1 MTIAVIGG
9 TGLAALP
16 SLEVLKTHAVDT
28 PFGTP
33 TAPIEEGTVC
43 GTPLYFIQ
51 RHGGRGQPLPPHLV
65 NYRANVWA
73 LRELGASMIIG
84 INAVGAI
91 TPSLAPGQ
99 LTVPDQLIDYTWGRE
114 HSFDD
119 GSSGQLQHIDFTDPY
134 DAGLRTALLAAAVSV
149 GVPCA
154 TSAVLA
160 VVQGPRLETAAEI
173 RRLAGDGCDLVGMT
187 GMPEAALA
195 RELALPYAALC
206 MTVNAAAGL
215 TGQAIDIDEIRRVIA
230 NEVELVV
237 RVLGAVIPALADYSG
252 PAPSS

>member
-16 SLEVLKTHAVDT
+16 SLEILKTHAVDT

-33 TAPIEEGTVC
+33 TAPIEEGTLS
-43 GTPLYFIQ
+43 GTPVYFLH
-51 RHGGRGQPLPPHLV
+51 RHGGRGQPVPPHLV

-73 LRELGASMIIG
+73 LRELGASLIIAV
-84 INAVGAI
+84 NAVGAI
-91 TPSLAPGQ
+91 TPSLSPGR

-119 GSSGQLQHIDFTDPY
+119 GSSGQLQHIDFTEPY
-134 DAGLRTALLAAAVSV
+134 DQGLRTALLTAAASV

-154 TSAVLA
+154 NSAVLA
-160 VVQGPRLETAAEI
+160 VVQGPRLETAAEV

-215 TGQAIDIDEIRRVIA
+215 TGRAIDIEEILRVIA
-230 NEVELVV
+230 NEVELVA
-237 RVLGAVIPALADYSG
+237 RVLAEVIPAFEDYCT
-252 PAPSS
+252 APSS